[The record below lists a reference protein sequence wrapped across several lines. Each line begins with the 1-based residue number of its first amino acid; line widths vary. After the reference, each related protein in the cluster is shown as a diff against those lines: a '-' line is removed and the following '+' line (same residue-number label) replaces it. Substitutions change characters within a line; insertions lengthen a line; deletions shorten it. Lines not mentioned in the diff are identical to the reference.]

1 MNTIVEVKDLSK
13 AYTQGH
19 EQILVLENINFEIKA
34 GEFAAMLG
42 PSGSGKSTFLNLI
55 GLLDDC
61 YSGSITLFGSRLES
75 LSEAEKAKLRR
86 KRVGFVFQ
94 FDSLLPEFTVLE
106 NVDMPARIAGMGDTA
121 AALGLLKRFGLEAI
135 AGKFPMDISGGEK
148 QRAAILR
155 ALRNKPGL
163 VIADEP
169 TGNLD
174 KHNAKIVLEDLKKV
188 NAAGAAVLMVTH
200 NEEAAAYADRVFYL
214 SGGRLMETRGRG
226 V

>member
-1 MNTIVEVKDLSK
+1 MDKIVKVENLSK
-13 AYTQGH
+13 TYTQGH
-19 EQILVLENINFEIKA
+19 EQILVLENIDFEIKA

-61 YSGSITLFGSRLES
+61 YSGGITLFGSKIES
-75 LSEAEKAKLRR
+75 MGETEKAELRR
-86 KRVGFVFQ
+86 KRVGLVFQ

-106 NVDMPARIAGMGDTA
+106 NVDMPAAIIGHGDHA
-121 AALGLLKRFGLEAI
+121 AALALLKRFGLEGI
-135 AGKFPMDISGGEK
+135 AHKFPMDISGGEK

-174 KHNAKIVLEDLKKV
+174 RHNAGIVLEDLKKV
-188 NAAGAAVLMVTH
+188 NANGAAVLMVTH
-200 NEEAAAYADRVFYL
+200 NEEAAACADRVFHL
-214 SGGRLMETRGRG
+214 SGGKLVETRTRK
-226 V
+226 

>member
-1 MNTIVEVKDLSK
+1 MNDIVEVRDLSK
-13 AYTQGH
+13 VYTQGH
-19 EQILVLENINFEIKA
+19 EQVLVLENVNFEIRA
-34 GEFAAMLG
+34 GEFTAMLG

-61 YSGSITLFGSRLES
+61 YSGSITLFGSKLES
-75 LSEAEKAKLRR
+75 MGEAEKAELRR
-86 KRVGFVFQ
+86 RRIGFVFQ

-106 NVDMPARIAGMGDTA
+106 NVDMPARIAGRGDPA
-121 AALGLLKRFGLEAI
+121 AALALLKRFGLEAI
-135 AGKFPMDISGGEK
+135 ARKFPMDISGGEK

-155 ALRNKPGL
+155 ALRNRPAL

-174 KHNAKIVLEDLKKV
+174 RHNAVTVLEDLKKV

-200 NEEAAAYADRVFYL
+200 NEEAAAYADRVFHL
-214 SGGRLMETRGRG
+214 SGGRLVETRGRR
-226 V
+226 

>member
-61 YSGSITLFGSRLES
+61 YSGAITLFGSRLEV
-75 LSEAEKAKLRR
+75 LGEAEKAEIRR
-86 KRVGFVFQ
+86 RRIGFVFQ

-106 NVDMPARIAGMGDTA
+106 NVDMPARIAGRGEPG

-200 NEEAAAYADRVFYL
+200 NEEAAAYADRVFHL
-214 SGGRLMETRGRG
+214 SGGRLVETRGRK
-226 V
+226 